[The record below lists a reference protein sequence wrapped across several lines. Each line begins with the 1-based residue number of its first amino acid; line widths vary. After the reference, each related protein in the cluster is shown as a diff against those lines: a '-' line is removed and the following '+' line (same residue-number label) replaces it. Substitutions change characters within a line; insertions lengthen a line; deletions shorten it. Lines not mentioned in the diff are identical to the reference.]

1 VNLAIKLARKKNM
14 SQMAYRLFKKAIT
27 KDPRY
32 MLSYI
37 ELAMLYEAN
46 GKIKKAEPKMDLPSR
61 YIHNLLG

>member
-1 VNLAIKLARKKNM
+1 MTQK
-14 SQMAYRLFKKAIT
+14 AYTLFKKAIK

-46 GKIKKAEPKMDLPSR
+46 GKIREAEAILR
-61 YIHNLLG
+61 EALTIA